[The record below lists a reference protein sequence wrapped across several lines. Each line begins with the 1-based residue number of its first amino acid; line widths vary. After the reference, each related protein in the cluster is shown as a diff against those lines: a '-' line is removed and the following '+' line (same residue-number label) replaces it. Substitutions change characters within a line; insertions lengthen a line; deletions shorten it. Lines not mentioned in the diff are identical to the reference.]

1 MCRPAHLA
9 TWKCVH
15 SGHSCSLVCALCVV
29 LAIVSCCCPLLTQT
43 HQKRLSGAHSAEA
56 CMIKHI
62 HTHLP
67 ITVVRSACVCARMRV
82 HEHKH
87 LEPCLPVLGA
97 DNAAPPALVSLYCQ
111 ASTYKTNPNPYPQT
125 LVSVV
130 TLRSGCRNP
139 LK

>member
-1 MCRPAHLA
+1 ME
-9 TWKCVH
+9 
-15 SGHSCSLVCALCVV
+15 VCALRSQLFIGLRSVCGFGHRVM
-29 LAIVSCCCPLLTQT
+29 LLSTADSDTPEETERSTQRRGLYDKT
-43 HQKRLSGAHSAEA
+43 HT
-56 CMIKHI
+56 